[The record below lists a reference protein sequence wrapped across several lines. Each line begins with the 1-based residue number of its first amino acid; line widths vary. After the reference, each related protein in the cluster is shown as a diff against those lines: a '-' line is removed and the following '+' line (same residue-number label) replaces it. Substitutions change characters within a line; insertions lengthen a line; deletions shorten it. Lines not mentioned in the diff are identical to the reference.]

1 MSFYDTWILPPII
14 DVVMRQKHLARYRA
28 EVVGQAQGRV
38 LEIGVGSGLNLRYYG
53 EKVEQVVGLDPS
65 PRLLELARQR
75 AAKISLPV
83 ELVLGS
89 ATAIPLADV
98 SIDTVVMTWTLC
110 SIPDAGAALRETRRV
125 LKADG
130 RLLFVEHGLAPE
142 ASVER
147 WQHRLTPFWRR
158 LAGGCHLN
166 RKMDVLMQSAGFD
179 LTQLQT
185 EYAPGPRP
193 MSFMYHGCACRVHA
207 PAANRSGYRAE
218 PA

>member
-1 MSFYDTWILPPII
+1 MNMYEKWLLPRII
-14 DVVMRQKHLARYRA
+14 DFAMRQKHLARYRA
-28 EVVGQAQGRV
+28 EVVGSAQGRV

-53 EKVEQVVGLDPS
+53 KKVEQVVGLDPS

-75 AAKISLPV
+75 AAKIGPPV

-89 ATAIPLADV
+89 ATAIPLADA

-110 SIPDAGAALRETRRV
+110 SIPDADTALREMRRV

-142 ASVER
+142 RSVER
-147 WQHRLTPFWRR
+147 WQRRLTPFWRR
-158 LAGGCHLN
+158 FSGGCHLD
-166 RKMDVLMQSAGFD
+166 RKMDALMRSAGFE

-193 MSFMYHGCACRVHA
+193 MSFMYHGCACASHA
-207 PAANRSGYRAE
+207 PSATRSGYSAT
-218 PA
+218 PV